1 MYFTKTNLIYS
12 TAAAA
17 LVAMLSLSKPVFATD
32 TDKAT
37 LTDNERAA
45 QNAIVY
51 LPVYGSDVR
60 SDSAEATLAHNE
72 VAAQDAITNAPAEIE
87 SPNFRADRVASAAS
101 RATLTHNELSAQHA
115 IADAQASHAVSSAR
129 GASAALNTSA
139 SSQAAGQR

>member
-17 LVAMLSLSKPVFATD
+17 LVAMLSLSTPVFAID
-32 TDKAT
+32 ADKAG
-37 LTDNERAA
+37 LTDNEHAA

-51 LPVYGSDVR
+51 SPLYGGDER
-60 SDSAEATLAHNE
+60 SNTAEATLTHNE
-72 VAAQDAITNAPAEIE
+72 IAAQHAITGGPAEIE
-87 SPNFRADRVASAAS
+87 SPNLRADRVASAAS
-101 RATLTHNELSAQHA
+101 KATLTHNELSAQHV
-115 IADAQASHAVSSAR
+115 IADAQASRVVANAR